1 MINNDVIRSL
11 RFNLQISKFKLLEII
26 KRGNGEVSQ
35 VKVNAYLK
43 KDDEPGF
50 EECPKYYVL

>member
-11 RFNLQISKFKLLEII
+11 RFTLQISEFKLAQII
-26 KRGNGEVSQ
+26 KLGDGEVPQ

-50 EECPKYYVL
+50 EA